1 MPPKRGGG
9 GGGGGGD
16 DAEDMNKKRRKDR
29 QAEVT
34 QTIKDLDDAGARE
47 LLETLARRWR
57 LDSDC
62 RGATFDST
70 VESAFRN
77 FGMRYEGNLLEELDD
92 EGSYGMRE
100 LDDTIGDHEVQAV
113 ALYNRMRELGM
124 FGGDGDAAGGD
135 AGGEG
140 GALLDRA
147 VKIIEM
153 VFYAK
158 RIVLASVQ
166 AKLAVHQL
174 HMSDAGQGL
183 APLAK
188 DLDARLGS
196 WALRFRWIDAEQTNP
211 MQKLLLFLLDTAMEK
226 RFRKQAGWCYEP
238 VVLEG
243 RPTHAWRPVCE
254 IKSFVHDAIQ
264 KEMSW
269 EQWCNATTS
278 MKNIPSAI
286 EYLSNCRDYQFPELV
301 KLRGVYSFRNGV
313 YLCRED
319 AFKPA
324 CEVPDTVVACKFFDA
339 TLEPHTG
346 EDWRAIPTP
355 MLDSIMNYQGFEP
368 EVCNWMYVMLGRL
381 LYPLNDKDGWQV
393 IPFMKGAASSGKVRQ
408 SLPAAGFL

>member
-1 MPPKRGGG
+1 MPPQKRS
-9 GGGGGGD
+9 GGGD
-16 DAEDMNKKRRKDR
+16 DEEDVHKKRRKDR

-47 LLETLARRWR
+47 LLDTLARRWR

-62 RGATFDST
+62 RGATFDAT

-77 FGMRYEGNLLEELDD
+77 FGMRYEGNLLDELDD
-92 EGSYGMRE
+92 EGSYGMRD
-100 LDDTIGDHEVQAV
+100 LDDNIGDHEVQAV

-124 FGGDGDAAGGD
+124 FGNGDGEGAADDGG
-135 AGGEG
+135 A
-140 GALLDRA
+140 ALLDRA

-158 RIVLASVQ
+158 RIVLAAVQ

-226 RFRKQAGWCYEP
+226 RYRKQAGCCYEP
-238 VVLEG
+238 VVVDG
-243 RPTHAWRPVCE
+243 RPTHAWRQVCE

-313 YLCRED
+313 YLCRDD

-324 CEVPDTVVACKFFDA
+324 SEVPDTVVACKFFDA
-339 TLEPHTG
+339 VLDPHAG
-346 EDWRAIPTP
+346 QDWRSIPTP
-355 MLDSIMNYQGFEP
+355 SFDSILSYQGFEP
-368 EVCNWMYVMLGRL
+368 DVCTWMYVMLGRL
-381 LYPLNDKDGWQV
+381 LYPLNDRDGWQV
-393 IPFMKGAASSGKVRQ
+393 IPFMKGAASSGKVSAGGRGGGGG
-408 SLPAAGFL
+408 AAVADH